1 MKWLST
7 QRKDLFWDLDG
18 RDCLYHD
25 RFPLSGSFTTFGQRT
40 DPKLTDGI
48 KEITNANYSKRLD
61 LGNEPEF
68 KEIATLFNE
77 MAERLAE
84 YRNSSLEDILQGK
97 KNI

>member
-1 MKWLST
+1 M
-7 QRKDLFWDLDG
+7 DLDG

-25 RFPLSGSFTTFGQRT
+25 RLPLSGSPATLGQRT
-40 DPKLTDGI
+40 DPEIDGCI
-48 KEITNANYSKRLD
+48 KEITNANYSKRLN

-97 KNI
+97 NI